1 MAAGSKAWAW
11 KMKAILPV
19 VGLAIFAYWS
29 GLLLREF
36 SISAADFVGQPAPP
50 AVANPGPDLI
60 GWVEVPPPMI
70 VIRPEV
76 VAEHTPVAVTPEP
89 AVTPPPLVP
98 KLSVTQIFARLD
110 SGEIT
115 VEETQALLAAKS
127 SVSR

>member
-1 MAAGSKAWAW
+1 MEMKWANVV
-11 KMKAILPV
+11 A
-19 VGLAIFAYWS
+19 VGLALLAYWS
-29 GLLLREF
+29 GSLVREF
-36 SISAADFVGQPAPP
+36 SVPPPTLVRLPMPP

-89 AVTPPPLVP
+89 AVPPPPLVP

-110 SGEIT
+110 NGEIT
-115 VEETQALLAAKS
+115 VEETKALLVAKS